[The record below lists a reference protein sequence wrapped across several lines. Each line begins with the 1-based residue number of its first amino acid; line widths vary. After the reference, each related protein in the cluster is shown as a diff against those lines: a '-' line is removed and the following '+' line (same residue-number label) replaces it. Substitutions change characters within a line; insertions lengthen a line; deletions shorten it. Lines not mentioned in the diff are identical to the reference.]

1 MFPLFKNTQETNN
14 GYDSFE
20 QEALRGN
27 TTSTAL
33 SDLYFS
39 QKNVDALQ
47 EGIRYMVYVKSGEKH
62 IIDKQSDTD
71 LKIVMRSVFLE
82 YGRNLPFDIVGQV
95 RDLNAKVLD
104 FCVNR
109 ILEEINMYIHYRV
122 DISTNY
128 VPLPRSENTSSA
140 GTKTLIMK
148 EF

>member
-1 MFPLFKNTQETNN
+1 MFPLFQNTQETKSH
-14 GYDSFE
+14 DSFG

-27 TTSTAL
+27 TTANAL
-33 SDLYFS
+33 SQLYFS

-62 IIDKQSDTD
+62 VIDKQSDTD
-71 LKIVMRSVFLE
+71 LKIVMRSIYLE

-95 RDLNAKVLD
+95 KDLNTRVLD
-104 FCVNR
+104 FCVER
-109 ILEEINMYIHYRV
+109 ILEEINMYMHYRV
-122 DISTNY
+122 DISKNY
-128 VPLPRSENTSSA
+128 EPMPRSENTSSA